1 MRAPRVENGTIF
13 LGVTRDY
20 DEMRT
25 NPKYRAYRYTSG
37 GLEPV
42 GE

>member
-1 MRAPRVENGTIF
+1 MGAPRVENGTIL
-13 LGVTRDY
+13 LGVSRDY

-25 NPKYRAYRYTSG
+25 NPKYKAYRYTSG
-37 GLEPV
+37 GPQPV